1 MTGPAAGSHSGVQRE
16 HIQAPSGGTLE
27 ALVLSATDPF
37 PARLEVIPDAGMVA
51 SSFTVRGHELLG
63 QRQGLAGYI
72 ERGKTFGIP
81 LLAPWANR
89 LSGPVYTV
97 CDTTVDVS
105 GVPGVGTDANG
116 LPIHGLLAGTQGWHV
131 SEAGIA
137 DPRDSAG
144 MQALDAEAVLDF
156 DDRRPEFPAF
166 PFAHRLQVRYRLIV
180 APPES
185 VPALGWQLR
194 LEVRTV
200 ISPTGPD
207 PVPIA
212 FGWHPYFQVPWVARE
227 EWEVAIPFTRHAAL
241 DDRCVPTGMVTTEPA
256 TREPL
261 GSVTYDDLYTDVPDL
276 ARVHIGFSCPASA
289 GPSGQ
294 LVVEYTSGYPY
305 AILYAPDS
313 DPVIAV
319 EPMAAPTD
327 PFGGAFPVR
336 TVEPGS
342 DFAATWAV
350 EVFLDGYGE
359 DRDDV
364 DGDDRD
370 GDDRGGHDG

>member
-1 MTGPAAGSHSGVQRE
+1 MTGPAARSHSGVQRE
-16 HIQAPSGGTLE
+16 HIEGPSGEMLE
-27 ALVLSATDPF
+27 ALVLSVTDPF
-37 PARLEVIPDAGMVA
+37 PARLEVVPDAGMVG

-89 LSGPVYTV
+89 LSRPEYTIGS
-97 CDTTVDVS
+97 TTVDVT
-105 GVPGVGTDANG
+105 GVPGVGLDANG
-116 LPIHGLLAGTQGWHV
+116 LPIHGLLAGATGWHV

-166 PFAHRLQVRYRLIV
+166 PFAHRLQVRYRLLV
-180 APPES
+180 ATVES

-207 PVPIA
+207 AVPIA
-212 FGWHPYFQVPWVARE
+212 FGWHPYFQVPWVPRE
-227 EWEVAIPFTRHAAL
+227 AWDVAIPFTRRAAL
-241 DDRCVPTGMVTTEPA
+241 DDRCIPTGGVVTEP
-256 TREPL
+256 TSRGPL
-261 GSVTYDDLYTDVPDL
+261 GSTTYDDLYTDVPEL
-276 ARVHIGFSCPASA
+276 ARVHVGFSCPPAD

-294 LVVEYTSGYPY
+294 FVVEYTSGYPY
-305 AILYAPDS
+305 AVLYAPDS
-313 DPVIAV
+313 DPVMAI
-319 EPMAAPTD
+319 EPMTAPTD
-327 PFGGAFPVR
+327 PFGGTFPVR
-336 TVEPGS
+336 TVEPGAE
-342 DFAATWAV
+342 FAATWAL
-350 EVFLDGYGE
+350 EVFLDGE
-359 DRDDV
+359 AR
-364 DGDDRD
+364 
-370 GDDRGGHDG
+370 